1 LTTHTGP
8 APARLPG
15 YASRMTDSTTLA
27 DLCARTWERTLE
39 LNPTLA
45 TILGDE
51 RYDDRLD
58 DPGPAGRAALRAL
71 AEESRAG
78 ALAVDPAG
86 LDPEERISRDLMVLV
101 AEQEIVEDD
110 LRADLIPFWG
120 QQGHQALLPEIV
132 HLQKADTPDRLERLL
147 ARIAAYPALTDA
159 IIDLLAEGRAAG
171 LTTARVVADRAVDQL
186 ERLLAAPAA
195 TSPIVTVPAVRD
207 EADRARILE
216 AVECHVRPADAR
228 YLEAL
233 RAYLPATREDPGL
246 CALPDGEARYGA
258 KVRAYTSLD
267 ATPEEL
273 HRVGLEELETIEAE
287 RRAIARAAGFGDDTP
302 AYRDALNA
310 DPAQIPATPEALV
323 ARCQEDVERAFAAA
337 PRWFNRVPK
346 AGCEVRRV
354 EPLLEKDAPGAYY
367 YPPTTDGGRPGIYFV
382 NAYDLPSRTFWSAAS
397 TTYHEAVPGHHFQ
410 IALEMELGGFPAFRT
425 LGYWPQGTAYVE
437 GWALYTERVADEAG
451 LFRSEAERFGM
462 LDSQALRAV
471 RLVVDT
477 GLHAFGWN
485 RQKAFET
492 MVAAG
497 IHPTDAG
504 IETDRYIAWPG
515 QALAYLTGRREIER
529 LRAARA
535 AREGDD
541 FDIRRF
547 HDDVLRHGK
556 LPLRIL
562 AGVVLAA

>member
-1 LTTHTGP
+1 MTT
-8 APARLPG
+8 
-15 YASRMTDSTTLA
+15 STALA

-45 TILGDE
+45 TVFGDE

-58 DPGPAGRAALRAL
+58 DPGPVGRAARRSL
-71 AEESRAG
+71 ADDARAG
-78 ALAVDPAG
+78 VLAIDPAD
-86 LDPEERISRDLMVLV
+86 LDEEERISRDLL
-101 AEQEIVEDD
+101 ALIADHQIEEDD
-110 LRADLIPFWG
+110 LRADLVPFWG
-120 QQGHQALLPEIV
+120 QQGHQSLLPELV
-132 HLQKADTPDRLERLL
+132 HLQKADTPERLERLL
-147 ARIAAYPALTDA
+147 ARIAAYPALTDSV
-159 IIDLLAEGRAAG
+159 IDLLAEGRAAG
-171 LTTARVVADRAVDQL
+171 LTAARVVADRAVDQV

-195 TSPIVTVPAVRD
+195 ASPIVTVPDVGN
-207 EADRARILE
+207 EADRARLLE
-216 AVECHVRPADAR
+216 AVERHIRPADAR

-246 CALPDGEARYGA
+246 CALPDGEARYAA
-258 KVRAYTSLD
+258 KVRAYTSLPV
-267 ATPEEL
+267 TPAEL
-273 HRVGLEELETIEAE
+273 HRIGLEELEEIEAR
-287 RRAIARAAGFGDDTP
+287 RRAIAGAAGYGGDTA

-310 DPAQIPATPEALV
+310 DPAQIPSTPEALV

-337 PRWFNRVPK
+337 PRWFSRVPK

-367 YPPTTDGGRPGIYFV
+367 YPPTMDGGRPGIYFV
-382 NAYDLPSRTFWSAAS
+382 NAYDLASRTYWSAAS

-410 IALEMELGGFPAFRT
+410 IALEMELQGLPAFRT
-425 LGYWPQGTAYVE
+425 LGFWPQGTAYVE

-451 LFRSEAERFGM
+451 LFRNEAERFGM

-477 GLHAFGWN
+477 GLHAFGWS

-497 IHPTDAG
+497 IHPTDAS

-515 QALAYLTGRREIER
+515 QALAYMTGRREIER
-529 LRAARA
+529 LRTARA
-535 AREGDD
+535 ALEGDA

-562 AGVVLAA
+562 ADVVLPA

>member
-1 LTTHTGP
+1 MTT
-8 APARLPG
+8 
-15 YASRMTDSTTLA
+15 STTLA

-45 TILGDE
+45 TVFGDE

-58 DPGPAGRAALRAL
+58 DPGPVGRAARRAL
-71 AEESRAG
+71 AEEARAG
-78 ALAVDPAG
+78 ALAIDPAD
-86 LDPEERISRDLMVLV
+86 LDEEERISRDLL
-101 AEQEIVEDD
+101 ALIADQQIVEDD
-110 LRADLIPFWG
+110 LRADLVPFWG
-120 QQGHQALLPEIV
+120 QRGHQALLPELV
-132 HLQKADTPDRLERLL
+132 HLQKADTPERIERLL

-159 IIDLLAEGRAAG
+159 VIELLAEGRAAG
-171 LTTARVVADRAVDQL
+171 LTAARVVADRAVDQV

-195 TSPIVTVPAVRD
+195 ASPIVTVPEVGD
-207 EADRARILE
+207 EADRARLLE
-216 AVECHVRPADAR
+216 AVERHVRPADAR

-246 CALPDGEARYGA
+246 CALPDGEARYAA

-267 ATPEEL
+267 VTPAAL
-273 HRVGLEELETIEAE
+273 HQVGLEELEAIEAE
-287 RRAIARAAGFGDDTP
+287 RRAIARAAGYGDDTA

-323 ARCQEDVERAFAAA
+323 ERCQEDVERAFAAA
-337 PRWFNRVPK
+337 PRWFSRAPK

-367 YPPTTDGGRPGIYFV
+367 YPPTMDGGRPGIYFV
-382 NAYDLPSRTFWSAAS
+382 NAYDLPSRTYWSAAS

-410 IALEMELGGFPAFRT
+410 IALEMELQGLPAFRT
-425 LGYWPQGTAYVE
+425 LGFWPQGTAYVE

-477 GLHAFGWN
+477 GLHAFGWS

-497 IHPTDAG
+497 IHPTDASS
-504 IETDRYIAWPG
+504 ETDRYIARPG
-515 QALAYLTGRREIER
+515 QALAYMTGRREIER
-529 LRAARA
+529 LRTARA
-535 AREGDD
+535 ALEGDA

-562 AGVVLAA
+562 AAVVG

>member
-1 LTTHTGP
+1 MTT
-8 APARLPG
+8 
-15 YASRMTDSTTLA
+15 STILA

-45 TILGDE
+45 TIYGDE

-58 DPGPAGRAALRAL
+58 DPGPEGRATRRAL
-71 AEESRAG
+71 AEEARAG
-78 ALAVDPAG
+78 ALAIDPAD
-86 LDPEERISRDLMVLV
+86 LDEEERISRDLLALIA
-101 AEQEIVEDD
+101 AEQIASDD
-110 LRADLIPFWG
+110 LREDLVAAVE
-120 QQGHQALLPEIV
+120 QQGHQSLLPELV
-132 HLQKADTPDRLERLL
+132 QLQKADSPERLERLL
-147 ARIAAYPALTDA
+147 ARIAAYPALTDS
-159 IIDLLAEGRAAG
+159 IIDLMAEGRAAG
-171 LTTARVVADRAVDQL
+171 LTAARVVADRVVGQL

-195 TSPIVTVPAVRD
+195 TSPIVTIPALAD
-207 EADRARILE
+207 EAARARLLE
-216 AVECHVRPADAR
+216 AVERHVRPADER
-228 YLEAL
+228 YLEAV
-233 RAYLPATREDPGL
+233 RAYLPATREAPGL
-246 CALPDGEARYGA
+246 CALPDGEARYAA
-258 KVRAYTSLD
+258 KVRGYTSLD
-267 ATPEEL
+267 LTADEL
-273 HRVGLEELETIEAE
+273 HRIGLGELEEIEAQ
-287 RRAIARAAGFGDDTP
+287 RRTIAGVAGFGDDTA

-310 DPAQIPATPEALV
+310 DPAQIPPTPEALV
-323 ARCQEDVERAFAAA
+323 ARCQEDVDRAFAAA
-337 PRWFNRVPK
+337 PRWFSRVPK
-346 AGCEVRRV
+346 TGCQVRRV

-367 YPPTTDGGRPGIYFV
+367 YPPTMDGSRPGIYFV
-382 NAYDLPSRTFWSAAS
+382 NAYDLPSRTYWSAAS

-410 IALEMELGGFPAFRT
+410 LALEMEIQGLPAFRT
-425 LGYWPQGTAYVE
+425 LGFWPQGTAYVE

-477 GLHAFGWN
+477 GLHAYGWS
-485 RQKAFET
+485 RRRAFET

-515 QALAYLTGRREIER
+515 QALAYMTGRREIER
-529 LRAARA
+529 LRAART
-535 AREGDD
+535 AREGDA

-562 AGVVLAA
+562 ADVVLPA

>member
-1 LTTHTGP
+1 
-8 APARLPG
+8 
-15 YASRMTDSTTLA
+15 MTMSTTLA

-39 LNPTLA
+39 LNPTMA
-45 TILGDE
+45 TVYGDE

-58 DPGPAGRAALRAL
+58 DPGPAGRAARRAL
-71 AEESRAG
+71 AEEARVG
-78 ALAVDPAG
+78 ALAIDAAG
-86 LDPEERISRDLMVLV
+86 LDDEEHITRDLLILV
-101 AEQEIVEDD
+101 AEQEIAEDN
-110 LRADLIPFWG
+110 LRADLLSTVE
-120 QQGHQALLPEIV
+120 QQGHQSLLPELV
-132 HLQKADTPDRLERLL
+132 QLQKADTPARLERLL
-147 ARIAAYPALTDA
+147 ARIAAYPAMTDA
-159 IIDLLAEGRAAG
+159 VIDLLAEGRAAG
-171 LTTARVVADRAVDQL
+171 LTAARVVADRAVDQL
-186 ERLLAAPAA
+186 QRLLAAPAVS
-195 TSPIVTVPAVRD
+195 SPIVTVPAVAD
-207 EADRARILE
+207 EANRARLLE
-216 AVECHVRPADAR
+216 AVERHVRPADAR

-233 RAYLPATREDPGL
+233 RAYLPAAREDPGL
-246 CALPDGEARYGA
+246 CALPDGETRYAA

-267 ATPEEL
+267 VTAEEL
-273 HRVGLEELETIEAE
+273 HRVGLEELAAIEAD
-287 RRAIARAAGFGDDTP
+287 RQAIARAAGFGDDTA
-302 AYRDALNA
+302 AYRDALNV
-310 DPAQIPATPEALV
+310 DPAQIPPTPEALV

-337 PRWFNRVPK
+337 PRWFSRVPK

-367 YPPTTDGGRPGIYFV
+367 YPPTMDGGRPGIYFV
-382 NAYDLPSRTFWSAAS
+382 NAYDLPSRTYWSAAS

-410 IALEMELGGFPAFRT
+410 IALEMELQGLPAFRT

-477 GLHAFGWN
+477 GLHAFGWS

-515 QALAYLTGRREIER
+515 QALAYMTGRREIEQ

-535 AREGDD
+535 AREGDA

-562 AGVVLAA
+562 ADVVLA

>member
-1 LTTHTGP
+1 MTT
-8 APARLPG
+8 
-15 YASRMTDSTTLA
+15 STTLA

-45 TILGDE
+45 TVFGDE

-58 DPGPAGRAALRAL
+58 DPGPVGRAARRAL
-71 AEESRAG
+71 AEAARAG
-78 ALAVDPAG
+78 ALAIDPAD
-86 LDPEERISRDLMVLV
+86 LDEEERISRDLL
-101 AEQEIVEDD
+101 ALIADQQITEDD
-110 LRADLIPFWG
+110 LRADLVPFWG
-120 QQGHQALLPEIV
+120 QRGHQALLPELV
-132 HLQKADTPDRLERLL
+132 HLQKADTPERIERLL

-159 IIDLLAEGRAAG
+159 VIELLAEGRAAG
-171 LTTARVVADRAVDQL
+171 LTAARVVADRAVDQV

-195 TSPIVTVPAVRD
+195 ASPIVTVPEVGD
-207 EADRARILE
+207 EADRARLLE
-216 AVECHVRPADAR
+216 AVERYVRPADAR

-246 CALPDGEARYGA
+246 CALPDGEARYAA

-267 ATPEEL
+267 VTPAAL
-273 HRVGLEELETIEAE
+273 HQVGLEELEAIEAE
-287 RRAIARAAGFGDDTP
+287 RRAIARAAGYGDDTA

-337 PRWFNRVPK
+337 PRWFSRAPK

-367 YPPTTDGGRPGIYFV
+367 YPPTMDGGRPGIYFV
-382 NAYDLPSRTFWSAAS
+382 NAYDLPSRTYWSAAS

-410 IALEMELGGFPAFRT
+410 IALEMELQGLPAFRT
-425 LGYWPQGTAYVE
+425 LGFWPQGTAYVE

-477 GLHAFGWN
+477 GLHAFGWS

-497 IHPTDAG
+497 IHPTDAS
-504 IETDRYIAWPG
+504 IETDRYVARPG
-515 QALAYLTGRREIER
+515 QALAYMTGRREIER
-529 LRAARA
+529 LRTARA
-535 AREGDD
+535 ALEGDA

-562 AGVVLAA
+562 AAVVG

>member
-1 LTTHTGP
+1 MTT
-8 APARLPG
+8 
-15 YASRMTDSTTLA
+15 STTLA
-27 DLCARTWERTLE
+27 DLCASTWERTLE

-45 TILGDE
+45 TVFGDE
-51 RYDDRLD
+51 RYDDRLG
-58 DPGPAGRAALRAL
+58 DPGPAGRADRRAL
-71 AEESRAG
+71 AEDARAG
-78 ALAVDPAG
+78 ALAIDPAD
-86 LDPEERISRDLMVLV
+86 LDEEERISRSLLSLIADQQIAEDDVRDDLV
-101 AEQEIVEDD
+101 ATV
-110 LRADLIPFWG
+110 A
-120 QQGHQALLPEIV
+120 QQGHQSLLPELV
-132 HLQKADTPDRLERLL
+132 QFQKADSPERLERLL
-147 ARIAAYPALTDA
+147 ARLAAYPAMTDA
-159 IIDLLAEGRAAG
+159 VIDLLAEGRAAG
-171 LTTARVVADRAVDQL
+171 LTAARVVADRVVDQL

-195 TSPIVTVPAVRD
+195 TSPIVTIPTLAH
-207 EADRARILE
+207 EADRARLLE
-216 AVECHVRPADAR
+216 AVERHVRPADAR
-228 YLEAL
+228 YLEAV
-233 RAYLPATREDPGL
+233 RAYLPATREAPGL
-246 CALPDGEARYGA
+246 CALPDGEARYA
-258 KVRAYTSLD
+258 TKVKGYTSLD
-267 ATPEEL
+267 VTPGEL
-273 HRVGLEELETIEAE
+273 HRIGLGELEEIEG
-287 RRAIARAAGFGDDTP
+287 RRRTIARAAGFGDDTA

-310 DPAQIPATPEALV
+310 DPAQIPPTPEALV
-323 ARCQEDVERAFAAA
+323 ARCQEDVDRAFAAA
-337 PRWFNRVPK
+337 PRWFSRIPK
-346 AGCEVRRV
+346 AGCQVRRV

-367 YPPTTDGGRPGIYFV
+367 YPPTMDGERPGIYFV
-382 NAYDLPSRTFWSAAS
+382 NAYDLPSRTYWTAAS

-410 IALEMELGGFPAFRT
+410 LALEMELQGLPAFRT

-477 GLHAFGWN
+477 GLHAFGWS
-485 RQKAFET
+485 REKAFET

-515 QALAYLTGRREIER
+515 QALAYMTGRREIER

-535 AREGDD
+535 ALEGVD

-562 AGVVLAA
+562 AEVVLPA

>member
-1 LTTHTGP
+1 MTT
-8 APARLPG
+8 
-15 YASRMTDSTTLA
+15 STALA

-39 LNPTLA
+39 LNPTMA
-45 TILGDE
+45 TICGDE

-58 DPGPAGRAALRAL
+58 DPGPAGRAARRAL
-71 AEESRAG
+71 AEEARAG
-78 ALAVDPAG
+78 ALAFDPAE
-86 LDPEERISRDLMVLV
+86 LDAEERISRDLL
-101 AEQEIVEDD
+101 ALIADHQIEEDA

-120 QQGHQALLPEIV
+120 QQGHQSLLPELV
-132 HLQKADTPDRLERLL
+132 HLQKADTPERLERLL
-147 ARIAAYPALTDA
+147 ARIAAYPGLTDA
-159 IIDLLAEGRAAG
+159 VIELLAEGRAAG
-171 LTTARVVADRAVDQL
+171 LTAARVVADRAVGQV

-195 TSPIVTVPAVRD
+195 TSPIVTVPALAD
-207 EADRARILE
+207 EADRARLLD
-216 AVECHVRPADAR
+216 AVERHVRPADAR
-228 YLEAL
+228 YLDAL
-233 RAYLPATREDPGL
+233 RDYLPATREEPGL
-246 CALPDGEARYGA
+246 CALPDGEARYAA
-258 KVRAYTSLD
+258 KARAYTSLD
-267 ATPEEL
+267 VSPAEL
-273 HRVGLEELETIEAE
+273 HRVGLEELDGIEAE
-287 RRAIARAAGFGDDTP
+287 RRAIASAAGFGDDT
-302 AYRDALNA
+302 AACRNALNA
-310 DPAQIPATPEALV
+310 DPAQIPSSPEALV
-323 ARCQEDVERAFAAA
+323 ARCQEDVGRAFAAA
-337 PRWFNRVPK
+337 PRWFSRIPK

-367 YPPTTDGGRPGIYFV
+367 YPPTMDGSRPGIYFV
-382 NAYDLPSRTFWSAAS
+382 NAYDLPSRTYWSAAS
-397 TTYHEAVPGHHFQ
+397 TTYHESVPGHHFQ
-410 IALEMELGGFPAFRT
+410 IALEMELEGLPAFRT

-477 GLHAFGWN
+477 GLHAFGWS
-485 RQKAFET
+485 RRKAFET

-515 QALAYLTGRREIER
+515 QALAYMTGRREIQR
-529 LRAARA
+529 LRAART
-535 AREGDD
+535 AREGDA

-562 AGVVLAA
+562 ADVVLA